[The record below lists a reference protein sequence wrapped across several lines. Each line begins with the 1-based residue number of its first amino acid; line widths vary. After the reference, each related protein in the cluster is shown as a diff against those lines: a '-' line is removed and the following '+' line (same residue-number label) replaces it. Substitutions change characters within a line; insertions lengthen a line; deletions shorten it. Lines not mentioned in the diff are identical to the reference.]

1 MSLISW
7 IILGLIAGFIAS
19 KVVDKEG
26 SGLMLDILLG
36 IVGAVF
42 GGWMFALFGG
52 TGTTGVNLHSIFVAV
67 IGAIA
72 VLIGYHAIRR
82 AI

>member
-1 MSLISW
+1 MSLLSW
-7 IILGLIAGFIAS
+7 IILGLIAGFVAS
-19 KVVDKEG
+19 NVVNREG

-36 IVGAVF
+36 IIGAVL
-42 GGWMFALFGG
+42 GGWLFTLIGG
-52 TGTTGVNLHSIFVAV
+52 TGATGVNLHSIVVAV

-82 AI
+82 AV